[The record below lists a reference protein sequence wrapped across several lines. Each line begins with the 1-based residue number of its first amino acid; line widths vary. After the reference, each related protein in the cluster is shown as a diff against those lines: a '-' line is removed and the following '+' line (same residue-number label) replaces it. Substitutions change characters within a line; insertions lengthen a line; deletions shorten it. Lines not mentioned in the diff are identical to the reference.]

1 MQGSEGLQSGGDT
14 SVRDRWGEW
23 QKSWRPGLSGRS
35 AVSRCPGSAMLPGI
49 TSHGCAVQAKG
60 IFGNQCRFFLLFG
73 GFGEGSFWLVGW
85 FLVFV
90 LGCFLFCFAF

>member
-1 MQGSEGLQSGGDT
+1 
-14 SVRDRWGEW
+14 
-23 QKSWRPGLSGRS
+23 
-35 AVSRCPGSAMLPGI
+35 MLPGI
-49 TSHGCAVQAKG
+49 TSNGCAVQAKG